1 MAHPF
6 TNPLP
11 GPRSTALLVVFGAL
25 MAAAFGVV
33 GSAEPA
39 QAAAQ
44 CRFDTH
50 SPMFLP
56 TDDVYQRP
64 LPLVPHAAELG
75 GPCRL

>member
-6 TNPLP
+6 TDPLP
-11 GPRSTALLVVFGAL
+11 MPRSTALLVVFGAL
-25 MAAAFGVV
+25 TAAAFGVV

-39 QAAAQ
+39 HAAAQ

-50 SPMFLP
+50 GPLFLP
-56 TDDVYQRP
+56 TDDVYRHP
-64 LPLVPHAAELG
+64 LPVVPHAAELG